1 VFNWSPQISAGA
13 SNTAVI
19 STNLPKES
27 FWASFYQLL
36 LLVDGSAPKRKEQCT
51 FEKQKV

>member
-1 VFNWSPQISAGA
+1 VGS
-13 SNTAVI
+13 SNTVAI

-36 LLVDGSAPKRKEQCT
+36 LLVDGSAPKINEQST